1 MLGYLIQAAFQQL
14 FHEKVKCQKAC
25 MLHVCVRVYVPSSC
39 LDRVSQTA
47 PYILSLGKIF
57 DRDRERLLLQL
68 PPQMAFVA
76 PTGLSMGAWSSGTL
90 ITARKTQSLSL
101 QDPRKD
107 HGGTS

>member
-1 MLGYLIQAAFQQL
+1 MLNADPLPPPPRGQEGMLGYLIQAAFQQL

-57 DRDRERLLLQL
+57 DRDRERHCCCS
-68 PPQMAFVA
+68 FH
-76 PTGLSMGAWSSGTL
+76 
-90 ITARKTQSLSL
+90 
-101 QDPRKD
+101 PRW
-107 HGGTS
+107 HL